1 LLLERYFLNGGSM
14 MTHTCWLKSAI
25 AMAAIGLAGMAI
37 AQTASTGSAQSYPT
51 KTVRFV
57 ITFPPGGGS
66 DFTVRPIA
74 QKLSE
79 TWGQSVIVESRPG
92 GSAMIGTDY
101 VVKSP
106 PDGYTVLLSG
116 SSEVSMNV
124 ALFKKM
130 PYDPVRDLQP
140 VMLVCTAPLLL
151 VAHPSLPVK
160 SVKELVALARSK
172 PGALSY
178 ATIGAGSPHHFAGE
192 LMNTT
197 FRIQMTQVPY
207 KGGAPAMM
215 DNIGGYVPI
224 GFSTASIATPHVK
237 AGRLR
242 ALAVTSGKRSSAIP
256 DVPTVAEGGAPGFD
270 ILQWFAIWLPAK
282 TPKDIAGKLHG
293 EVVRIVQS
301 PEYKQRQLEVAAD
314 VIGSSPEALASYQKT
329 EIEKYRKIAASAGIT
344 LE

>member
-1 LLLERYFLNGGSM
+1 M
-14 MTHTCWLKSAI
+14 MTHTGFLTSTFA
-25 AMAAIGLAGMAI
+25 AAAIGLSLTAI
-37 AQTASTGSAQSYPT
+37 AQTASTGSGQTYPT

-79 TWGQSVIVESRPG
+79 TWGQPVIVESRPG

-101 VVKSP
+101 VVRSP

-124 ALFKKM
+124 ALFNKM

-140 VMLVCTAPLLL
+140 VTLVCTAPLLL

-160 SVKELVALARSK
+160 SVKELIALARAK

-192 LMNTT
+192 LMKTT
-197 FRIQMTQVPY
+197 FRIQMTHVPY
-207 KGGAPAMM
+207 KGGAPAVM
-215 DNIGGYVPI
+215 DNIGGHVPI
-224 GFSTASIATPHVK
+224 GFSTASLSTPHVK

-242 ALAVTSGKRSSAIP
+242 ALAVTSGQRSSAIP
-256 DVPTVAEGGAPGFD
+256 DVPTVAEAGAPGFD

-282 TPKDIAGKLHG
+282 TPKDIAGKLHS
-293 EVVRIVQS
+293 EVVRIVQA
-301 PEYKQRQLEVAAD
+301 PDYKQRQLEVAAD
-314 VIGSSPEALASYQKT
+314 VVGSSPEALANYQKS
-329 EIEKYRKIAASAGIT
+329 EIEKYRKIAAAAAIT
-344 LE
+344 LD